1 MADESGV
8 GFTIYK
14 GCEAET
20 IKLGYNSMAV
30 DWLVCTQYITHTHTH
45 TTIEGQPKSWY
56 RCCIE
61 VLVSYFHE
69 NQEWKIG

>member
-20 IKLGYNSMAV
+20 LKLGYNSMAV
-30 DWLVCTQYITHTHTH
+30 DWLVCTQYITHTHT
-45 TTIEGQPKSWY
+45 QPL
-56 RCCIE
+56 RD
-61 VLVSYFHE
+61 
-69 NQEWKIG
+69 NQNLDTDAALKF